1 LTGKNIIEE
10 DTVRHLLVNESF
22 VKHVNMTN
30 QEILGREVM
39 LHGRK
44 TTIDGVVNDFHTNSL
59 DQEVSPLILV
69 YMPSYFNLLGFKVS
83 LSEWD
88 QVKKYAEEKWK
99 TQYPEYAIHLRFLDE
114 DIADFYSGEEKS
126 SKMAMA
132 FAGVAIFIGCIGL
145 YGLVMYMSKMKTK
158 EVGIRKTL
166 GASVVSIVNIFSW
179 EFTKLLLVAFLLA
192 SPLAWWVMNK
202 WLSNYSYQIDLG
214 WQVFAMGLIVTVI
227 IALATVT
234 HRSIKSA
241 LANPVDSLK
250 VE

>member
-1 LTGKNIIEE
+1 
-10 DTVRHLLVNESF
+10 
-22 VKHVNMTN
+22 
-30 QEILGREVM
+30 
-39 LHGRK
+39 
-44 TTIDGVVNDFHTNSL
+44 
-59 DQEVSPLILV
+59 
-69 YMPSYFNLLGFKVS
+69 
-83 LSEWD
+83 
-88 QVKKYAEEKWK
+88 
-99 TQYPEYAIHLRFLDE
+99 
-114 DIADFYSGEEKS
+114 
-126 SKMAMA
+126 MAMA

-227 IALATVT
+227 IALVTVA